1 VLAAD
6 LFLVSCHGGFW
17 VFMLF
22 LAADGMLTAFF
33 CVVNTKATKIVLN
46 FLYFHDA
53 EKLHNKVGD
62 GKHET
67 RISELH
73 CANH

>member
-1 VLAAD
+1 MLTSD
-6 LFLVSCHGGFW
+6 IFFVSCHTGFW

-22 LAADGMLTAFF
+22 LATDGMLTAFF
-33 CVVNTKATKIVLN
+33 SVVNTKATKIVLN

-53 EKLHNKVGD
+53 EKLRNKVVN

-67 RISELH
+67 RVSELH
-73 CANH
+73 YVNN